1 MIVQKKTLKAVLI
14 GAVITLLSGSAG
26 AVDWIMASGYPDS
39 NFHTKN
45 IRAFIEDVEATTS
58 VKINLNAND
67 TLMKLDAIKS
77 GLQRG
82 QIPIGEIR
90 IGVYGNEDP
99 MYILAG
105 LPFIAPDYSTAW
117 LLKDL
122 AKGYIDNAFKEKGL
136 KILYYTPWPGQGFY
150 TKFPVNS
157 TSDFKGKKLRIY
169 STATQKMGQMLGF
182 NATILPFAEIPQA
195 FSTGLIEALFTSPQ
209 TGIDIQAWDNTKH
222 FTYAGAIFS
231 KNAVVVGE
239 KFFSAL
245 SANDQSNML
254 AAAARAELRGWEMS
268 AATTV
273 AQMAILKKNGM
284 TVVNAPESVITK
296 MKEIGKEMM
305 AGWRKDASPE
315 AIAVLDRYLAL
326 Q

>member
-14 GAVITLLSGSAG
+14 GSVITLLSGSAG

-45 IRAFIEDVEATTS
+45 IRAFIKDVEATTS

-90 IGVYGNEDP
+90 LGVYGNEDP

-150 TKFPVNS
+150 YKVS
-157 TSDFKGKKLRIY
+157 
-169 STATQKMGQMLGF
+169 
-182 NATILPFAEIPQA
+182 
-195 FSTGLIEALFTSPQ
+195 
-209 TGIDIQAWDNTKH
+209 
-222 FTYAGAIFS
+222 S
-231 KNAVVVGE
+231 K
-239 KFFSAL
+239 
-245 SANDQSNML
+245 
-254 AAAARAELRGWEMS
+254 
-268 AATTV
+268 
-273 AQMAILKKNGM
+273 
-284 TVVNAPESVITK
+284 
-296 MKEIGKEMM
+296 
-305 AGWRKDASPE
+305 
-315 AIAVLDRYLAL
+315 
-326 Q
+326 